1 MSSGFW
7 PRCRPLI
14 SPLHHAASPLT
25 PHTQPSV
32 CQRNTSH
39 TSLTYQH
46 SLQYVN
52 VRQFFLMALYY
63 FFFTVQHYMYTCLAH
78 RPVSVTQQATS
89 QTTARNH
96 CIILGISRND
106 NRLCRGTAQCWLTK
120 LFTTPGNEFQ
130 WGFYNI
136 TESGA
141 RMILLTTH
149 SYYFTLAPK
158 PQPALET

>member
-7 PRCRPLI
+7 PRCRPLV
-14 SPLHHAASPLT
+14 SPLHHTASPLT
-25 PHTQPSV
+25 PHTRPSV

-52 VRQFFLMALYY
+52 VRQFFLMVLYE
-63 FFFTVQHYMYTCLAH
+63 FFFTVQHHMYICL
-78 RPVSVTQQATS
+78 PYWLISVTQKAIPQPI
-89 QTTARNH
+89 ARNH
-96 CIILGISRND
+96 CIILGISRNN
-106 NRLCRGTAQCWLTK
+106 NRLCRGTAQYWHKVIHNTGK
-120 LFTTPGNEFQ
+120 RIWMG
-130 WGFYNI
+130 YINI
-136 TESGA
+136 IECGA

-149 SYYFTLAPK
+149 SYNSTLASK